1 MGRRDKKRRGRL
13 RVKMSPDAKGRRLH
27 PEAQS
32 ALRIIQSHAAAEEEV
47 GDPEPLSDGGFVT
60 KFHMSVSLPSRANK
74 RGISETGVKPREPV
88 TLHFPSTYPF
98 HAPIIILR
106 PGFNRSL
113 PHINP
118 SLHLNKSEHVFPCVY
133 DGNLDD
139 LLHQEGDGLSE
150 ILNQLSDW
158 LSKAAINDLIDPN
171 QGWEPIRRDDTYGWV
186 VYDLTGMRNLVQD
199 KGDALAFQCRFWRDT
214 FLNRESFFVYAIDYQ
229 NPHPITPWLV
239 KSSFYI
245 DKRREVTV
253 YGSLVIFVW
262 SDKVRNGVEYVVN
275 HYLPE
280 DIQNLGQLLKRA
292 ENYGFYD
299 QLRSAL
305 IDFCWAY
312 KEASVDRLEFPLFVI
327 LCARRP
333 CALIGDNST
342 FELIPYMIHCHVDDA
357 QSPIREIAIRISDN
371 SQILPLGHRHV
382 VSSRLL
388 RRMSGGK
395 EVMNKGHIVHI
406 GCGSVGSKIAMH
418 LARSGH
424 GPFRL
429 IDRGT
434 FSPHNIARHAL
445 TGLPDIPGQ
454 PKASLLS
461 QEIKLLRQEAEP
473 IIGDIIEICKNPK
486 EEIDPFPRDTCLI
499 IESTGSMAVREML
512 STLTYKSLPGT
523 LLHTALYEHG
533 RIGVMAIEGSSRNPN
548 VSDLIIRF
556 WDERIE
562 NPELASRFSVHT
574 EGTTRQE
581 VGLGCGSHTMV
592 MPDSRLSVFAAG
604 MAERARQILENG
616 ASETGELWIG
626 SLEDNGVGVAWRR
639 IIMGQ
644 TTVLKFRAQN
654 RWEIRILRGALDQIE
669 QELTTWSNTETG
681 GVLIGR
687 ISLSRRCFTI
697 SKVLEAP
704 PDSVRSQT
712 SFVLGIQ
719 GLRKRVEEIGKTSG
733 GTLSYVGTWHS
744 HPRGGDASSI
754 DKDSL
759 EGIKKLRF
767 GAPSLGLIWTPS
779 GFKAIIDEGKLA

>member
-1 MGRRDKKRRGRL
+1 MGKRKKRRVRPHKKNIIPASE
-13 RVKMSPDAKGRRLH
+13 VKLH
-27 PEAQS
+27 PEIER
-32 ALRIIQSHAAAEEEV
+32 ALKIIQSHAAIEGKV
-47 GDPEPLSDGGFVT
+47 EPPTPIGHGGFEI
-60 KFHMSVSLPSRANK
+60 KFDMNVSLPSRASK
-74 RGISETGVKPREPV
+74 RGYSETGVRSREAV
-88 TLHFPSTYPF
+88 ILHFPPTYPF
-98 HAPIIILR
+98 HAPIILLR
-106 PGFNRSL
+106 PDFNRSL

-118 SLHLNKSEHVFPCVY
+118 ILNLDKRDYVLPCVY
-133 DGNLDD
+133 DGPLSD
-139 LLHQEGDGLSE
+139 LLHQEADGLTE

-158 LSKAAINDLIDPN
+158 LGKAAINDLIDPN
-171 QGWEPIRRDDTYGWV
+171 QGWEPIRRDDTYGWIV
-186 VYDLTGMRNLVQD
+186 FDLTGMRKLVQD
-199 KGDALAFQCRFWRDT
+199 EGDALAFRCRFWKDT
-214 FLNRESFFVYAIDYQ
+214 FLNKDSFFVYGIDYQ
-229 NPHPITPWLV
+229 NPQPITPWLI
-239 KSSFYI
+239 KNSFYI
-245 DKRREVTV
+245 DKRSEVTV
-253 YGSLVIFVW
+253 YGSLLIFVW
-262 SDKVRNGVEYVVN
+262 SDKVRNGAEYVMN

-280 DIQNLGQLLKRA
+280 DIQDFGHLLKRA
-292 ENYGFYD
+292 ENYGCYD
-299 QLRSAL
+299 PLRSAL

-312 KEASVDRLEFPLFVI
+312 KEASVNRPDFPLFVI

-333 CALIGDNST
+333 CALMGDNST
-342 FELIPYMIHCHVDDA
+342 FELIPYVINCHVDDT
-357 QSPIREIAIRISDN
+357 QSPIPEIAIRISDN
-371 SQILPLGHRHV
+371 SPVLPLGHRHV
-382 VSSRLL
+382 VSTTLL
-388 RRMSGGK
+388 RRMSGGN
-395 EVMNKGHIVHI
+395 EVTNKGQIVHI

-429 IDRGT
+429 VDRGT

-454 PKASLLS
+454 PKAFLLS

-473 IIGDIIEICKNPK
+473 IIGDIIEMCRNPK
-486 EEIDPFPRDTCLI
+486 DKIDPFPKDTCLI

-512 STLTYKSLPGT
+512 STLTHESLPGT

-533 RIGVMAIEGSSRNPN
+533 RIGVMAIEGPTKNPN

-556 WDERIE
+556 WDERID

-574 EGTTRQE
+574 DGITRQE

-592 MPDSRLSVFAAG
+592 MPDTRVSMFAAG

-616 ASETGELWIG
+616 ASETGELWLG
-626 SLEDNGVGVAWRR
+626 LLEDTGVGVTWRR
-639 IIMGQ
+639 IIIGQ
-644 TTVLKFRAQN
+644 TRVLKVRAEN
-654 RWEIRILRGALDQIE
+654 RWEIRILRGALDQIG
-669 QELTTWSNTETG
+669 QEVRTWGNMETG

-687 ISLSRRCFTI
+687 ISLSRCCFTI
-697 SKVLEAP
+697 SRVLKAP

-719 GLRKRVEEIGKTSG
+719 GLRKRVEEIRKTSG

-767 GAPSLGLIWTPS
+767 GAPAVSLIWVPS
-779 GFKAIIDEGKLA
+779 GFNAIIDEGKLG